1 MRHSNDNT
9 RPIPICSLKGFD
21 RIHLKKGES
30 RIVSFI
36 LTPEELALT
45 NSDGTTVQSEGS
57 MDIYIGG
64 GQPYKSEG
72 VFYSLDIKG
81 ESYQVF

>member
-1 MRHSNDNT
+1 M
-9 RPIPICSLKGFD
+9 
-21 RIHLKKGES
+21 
-30 RIVSFI
+30 
-36 LTPEELALT
+36 TPCTFAFVT